1 MMVGGVVMTT
11 PSYWGRVP
19 VMLLPARVVSNVVC
33 ACSVVDR
40 LGAGVALLVLLPLL
54 HPEAVIVR
62 MAMVAINGKKRFMF
76 FCVFTARK
84 RSE

>member
-1 MMVGGVVMTT
+1 
-11 PSYWGRVP
+11 
-19 VMLLPARVVSNVVC
+19 MLLPARDVSNVVC
-33 ACSVVDR
+33 DCSVAVVDP
-40 LGAGVALLVLLPLL
+40 LGAWVALLVLLPLL